1 MHRTGYISLFSH
13 RETSEPGTRL
23 MLGKI
28 DDTLGPALHMASATH
43 LFMWLM
49 HS

>member
-1 MHRTGYISLFSH
+1 MHHTGYISLFSH
-13 RETSEPGTRL
+13 RETEPGTRL

-28 DDTLGPALHMASATH
+28 DNILGPALRMASATH
-43 LFMWLM
+43 SFMWLM